1 MVVVETAAA
10 TDIKCPFEYL
20 LAQYGKHHFAPFVKA
35 LSPSLKT
42 EDPATYRL
50 VLDIMDAVHFCSI
63 LVDDIADNSQ
73 QRKNKPTAH
82 MLFGG
87 PETANRAYLVLTRV
101 INRTV
106 RQKPQLAAE
115 IMKALENI
123 LEGQD
128 LSLVWRRDGLEDSFP
143 SDDIG
148 RRTEYKRMAQ
158 LKTGTLFVLLGRLL
172 NNGEDDLDDKMTR
185 FGGVVAE
192 DLRNGELSYPIV
204 EALILDKEGG
214 VVAKALHSRSPED
227 IEAALEVLE
236 SQPVKAACLK
246 AMQDAC
252 VGVELLEA
260 VWGRRESMEPPGL
273 ESGPY
278 VLPQSQ
284 LYLTEVGQT
293 SRGIE
298 FQYYIYV
305 ASGV

>member
-1 MVVVETAAA
+1 MVAVETAAA

-87 PETANRAYLVLTRV
+87 PETVNRAYLVLTRV

-115 IMKALENI
+115 IMKALEKI

-185 FGGVVAE
+185 FGWYAQLQNDCKNIYSAEYALNKGVVAE

-214 VVAKALHSRSPED
+214 IVAKALQSRSPED

-236 SQPVKAACLK
+236 SQPVKTACLK

-260 VWGRRESMEPPGL
+260 VWGRRESMEPQGL

-278 VLPQSQ
+278 VICS
-284 LYLTEVGQT
+284 
-293 SRGIE
+293 
-298 FQYYIYV
+298 
-305 ASGV
+305 